1 MANDLNTEKMGVC
14 CSTAE
19 PETPC
24 TMIIFGA
31 SGDLTRRKLVP
42 ALYNLECDAMLEDRF
57 SIIGLARTE
66 KTDEEFR
73 TELRGPVE
81 KLARDGIVSNEIWH
95 RFASRLHY
103 VTGQYDDPD
112 SYERLLSVIND
123 LQCAHCP
130 KHNLFYLALPPTVTR
145 SVLECMSGSGW
156 IAPRNAVS
164 ESRIMIEKPFGLDL
178 DNARYLNQLLTGMFD
193 ESQVYRI
200 DHYMAKDTIRNLLVF
215 RFANAIFE
223 PLWNRNYIDN
233 VQITAAEDI
242 GVEGRG
248 AFYEETGVV
257 RDIVQ
262 NHVLQVLALI
272 AMEAPLAEDEDA
284 VRDKKVEV
292 FKSLAPVL
300 KEDFVFGQY
309 RGYRAERNVDP
320 HSTTPTFVALRL
332 FINNWR
338 WQGVPIYIRAGK
350 SLPKKLTQV
359 TIQFKN
365 VPLCVLGSEDLCSM
379 VQSNELVIRIQPDEG
394 IRLSFSAMVPG
405 REDRIDRANMDF
417 RYLSFGGKQSEA
429 YERVVLDGMN
439 GRPSLFWRADGVE
452 AAWRAVDPLLK
463 RADEETAN
471 SFPNYEPGTWG
482 PQEADTLLRRDGR
495 RWSAT

>member
-1 MANDLNTEKMGVC
+1 
-14 CSTAE
+14 
-19 PETPC
+19 
-24 TMIIFGA
+24 
-31 SGDLTRRKLVP
+31 
-42 ALYNLECDAMLEDRF
+42 
-57 SIIGLARTE
+57 
-66 KTDEEFR
+66 
-73 TELRGPVE
+73 
-81 KLARDGIVSNEIWH
+81 
-95 RFASRLHY
+95 
-103 VTGQYDDPD
+103 
-112 SYERLLSVIND
+112 
-123 LQCAHCP
+123 
-130 KHNLFYLALPPTVTR
+130 
-145 SVLECMSGSGW
+145 
-156 IAPRNAVS
+156 
-164 ESRIMIEKPFGLDL
+164 MIEKPFGLNL
-178 DNARYLNQLLTGMFD
+178 DDAQHLNQVLAGMFD

-200 DHYMAKDTIRNLLVF
+200 DHYLAKDTIRNLLVF

-248 AFYEETGVV
+248 AFYEQAGVV

-284 VRDKKVEV
+284 VRDKKSDV
-292 FKSLAPVL
+292 FKSLVPIL
-300 KEDFVFGQY
+300 KQDFVFGQY

-320 HSTTPTFVALRL
+320 RSTTPTFVALRL

-338 WQGVPIYIRAGK
+338 WQGVPIYVRAGK

-359 TIQFKN
+359 AIQFKN
-365 VPLCVLGSEDLCSM
+365 VPLCVLGSENLCSM
-379 VQSNELVIRIQPDEG
+379 VQSNELVIRIQPREG
-394 IRLSFSAMVPG
+394 IHLSFSAMVPG
-405 REDRIDRANMDF
+405 REDRIDRAHMDF
-417 RYLSFGGKQSEA
+417 SYLSFGGKQLEA

-439 GRPSLFWRADGVE
+439 GRSSLFWRADGVE

-463 RADEETAN
+463 EPDEETEE

-482 PQEADTLLRRDGR
+482 PPEADDLLRHDGR